1 MSDSLDSFYQIK
13 SILIFFFLLLSF
25 SFSSLVICL
34 CSLQEVTLLL
44 YPLCFFFFSSSS
56 LSLSPFIPPLDP
68 LLCVHKQ
75 YFSFTSLLKTFPLQ
89 TTTNPSC
96 RLFGLSLIVLSHEIL
111 KLEGGKNAISTR
123 IKP

>member
-44 YPLCFFFFSSSS
+44 YPLCFFFFLLL
-56 LSLSPFIPPLDP
+56 LSLFHPLFP
-68 LLCVHKQ
+68 LLILCYV
-75 YFSFTSLLKTFPLQ
+75 FINNIFLSLLCSKPETLYKQQQ
-89 TTTNPSC
+89 TLAVVSLP
-96 RLFGLSLIVLSHEIL
+96 LSLIVFSHEIL
-111 KLEGGKNAISTR
+111 KLEGGKKCHLHQN
-123 IKP
+123 